1 MMKSLRKGWTEPE
14 EKLLV
19 DTVDSFAGKGHS
31 KKAAFE
37 EVAAKINR
45 STATCSHH
53 YYAIKKKKT
62 QATDVSHLILQDC
75 IHFLKN
81 MQQPDSL
88 TEENERLQKEKKE
101 LLHTQKELKVRYES
115 LLKKQKKMQQL
126 LSILKEAERYSES
139 SSGHL
144 IH

>member
-1 MMKSLRKGWTEPE
+1 MKSSRKGWTEPE

-19 DTVDSFAGKGHS
+19 DTVDSFTGKGLS

-45 STATCSHH
+45 TTATCSHH
-53 YYAIKKKKT
+53 YYAIRKKKAPSSDGAPLT
-62 QATDVSHLILQDC
+62 LHDC

-81 MQQPDSL
+81 MQHPDSL
-88 TEENERLQKEKKE
+88 AGENQRLQKEKKE
-101 LLHTQKELKVRYES
+101 LLHAQKELKVRYES
-115 LLKKQKKMQQL
+115 LLKKQKKMQQM
-126 LSILKEAERYSES
+126 LSILKEAERYGEPSPKPI
-139 SSGHL
+139 

>member
-1 MMKSLRKGWTEPE
+1 MMKSSRKGWTEPE

-19 DTVDSFAGKGHS
+19 DTVDSFAGKGRS

-45 STATCSHH
+45 STATCSYH
-53 YYAIKKKKT
+53 YYAIMKKKAE
-62 QATDVSHLILQDC
+62 ATDGSPPTLQDC

-88 TEENERLQKEKKE
+88 AGENEWLQKEKKE
-101 LLHTQKELKVRYES
+101 LLHAQKELKVRYES

-126 LSILKEAERYSES
+126 LSILKEAERYGEA
-139 SSGHL
+139 SSGPV